1 MKKIVIISGIS
12 GAGKST
18 AANILE
24 DMGYLCIDQYP
35 VELLDNLV
43 ELIVNDDSV
52 KYQKVALTIPLSD
65 LDKYDKFFDNSEI
78 ESTLI
83 LLDASTE
90 TIIKRYKFTRRVH
103 PLLISNIANSLEEA
117 VEIEK
122 NWLEYYRNRA
132 FGHVLDTTNL
142 SFREHKETLDR
153 ILSYDDFNNL
163 AVSFISF
170 GYKYGVP
177 GDADLIFDV
186 RILDNPFWVEEL
198 RDLNGND
205 EPVYNYVLNGK
216 HAKEYL
222 DKLISYIDFTLQ
234 AYDKE
239 EKRHLTICVG
249 CTGGKHRSVTITN
262 YLYDHYKEEYLCY
275 KKHRELEEK
284 S

>member
-24 DMGYLCIDQYP
+24 DMGYLCIDSYP

-65 LDKYDKFFDNSEI
+65 LDKYGTFFENSNI

-83 LLDASTE
+83 LLDASLE
-90 TIIKRYKFTRRVH
+90 TIVKRYKFSRRIH
-103 PLLISNIANSLEEA
+103 PLLISNMANSLEEA

-122 NWLEYYRNRA
+122 QWLEKYKRA
-132 FGHVLDTTNL
+132 NAHVLDTTNL

-153 ILSYDDFNNL
+153 ILAYDDYNNL
-163 AVSFISF
+163 AVSFVSF
-170 GYKYGVP
+170 GYKYGLP
-177 GDADLIFDV
+177 SDADLIFDV

-198 RDLNGND
+198 KELTGND
-205 EPVYNYVLNGK
+205 EAVYNYVLNGH

-222 DKLISYIDFTLQ
+222 EKLISYIDFTLN

-239 EKRHLTICVG
+239 EKRHLSIYIG

-262 YLYDHYKEEYLCY
+262 YLYDYYKENYLCY
-275 KKHRELEEK
+275 KRHRELEER